1 MILVFV
7 LILLMLFAV
16 APLVSLPAKAEESA
30 GKSEVETI
38 NAQPAA
44 TVTIFT
50 EGFEG
55 AWPGSWYVGDWDSR
69 NGLDYW
75 GAAHPPNT
83 SFPHTGTA
91 AAFCAEVGDHPNGRW
106 YYDNYMQ
113 AYMLRPVSLSGYSS
127 VTLSYWYWTQNEVT
141 GGTQYDFLNVIYYS
155 SGSYHYIDQH
165 GGDSNGWK
173 FSSVNIPTTAT
184 WVGFYFLSDRSNAAY
199 YGSWVDDVVLTSITP
214 TVDTVLNFGFTPNPV
229 SPGTTVTLSGTLKT
243 VGGSAVYPAQV
254 TVDYSTD
261 GGATWHYVWTL
272 STNAAGG
279 FSQTFTAP
287 GAGTY
292 MVRVSYAG
300 SATYNPSSHTET
312 LTVGPAVWGDYHF
325 RLSPYTDVIH
335 IKISGGVIYGVAVVQ
350 GVGSDLPLLGY
361 IQGSSFYIFIDVP
374 DGLYGNEMSMMV
386 GSTSTLSGKVY
397 RTLDGKSWSGGESFS
412 LVSASSASGSSV
424 MGEASAVEPQSWPA
438 TYNFQI
444 SPWPDIVR
452 LSVDG
457 SVIHGTDESSGSPPY
472 HDQPVLG
479 YVSGSFF
486 ILGIDWT
493 KDDSGNNIY
502 YELGIIRAS
511 TSTMSGYMYRTID
524 GKSFTSGPTISFV
537 SVSP

>member
-1 MILVFV
+1 
-7 LILLMLFAV
+7 
-16 APLVSLPAKAEESA
+16 
-30 GKSEVETI
+30 
-38 NAQPAA
+38 
-44 TVTIFT
+44 
-50 EGFEG
+50 
-55 AWPGSWYVGDWDSR
+55 
-69 NGLDYW
+69 
-75 GAAHPPNT
+75 
-83 SFPHTGTA
+83 
-91 AAFCAEVGDHPNGRW
+91 
-106 YYDNYMQ
+106 
-113 AYMLRPVSLSGYSS
+113 
-127 VTLSYWYWTQNEVT
+127 
-141 GGTQYDFLNVIYYS
+141 
-155 SGSYHYIDQH
+155 
-165 GGDSNGWK
+165 
-173 FSSVNIPTTAT
+173 
-184 WVGFYFLSDRSNAAY
+184 
-199 YGSWVDDVVLTSITP
+199 
-214 TVDTVLNFGFTPNPV
+214 
-229 SPGTTVTLSGTLKT
+229 
-243 VGGSAVYPAQV
+243 
-254 TVDYSTD
+254 
-261 GGATWHYVWTL
+261 
-272 STNAAGG
+272 
-279 FSQTFTAP
+279 
-287 GAGTY
+287 